1 MNYFEYS
8 LDFNE
13 SHDAF
18 IKHIE
23 DELSKTKGNQLVLIS
38 LIDEWGKEN
47 ILNDTYYEH
56 IIKYNNPN
64 LSYITFD
71 FHEYW

>member
-1 MNYFEYS
+1 MKYS

-18 IKHIE
+18 VKHIE
-23 DELSKTKGNQLVLIS
+23 NELSRTKGNQLILIS
-38 LIDEWGKEN
+38 LIDELGRES
-47 ILNDTYYEH
+47 ILGDNYYEH
-56 IIKYNNPN
+56 IIKYNSAN
-64 LSYITFD
+64 LSYISFD